1 MLKESRERG
10 ENAKMKTY
18 HDLKDMLCRE
28 LDEITKKGELT
39 AGSLDTVDK
48 LTHSIKSIETII
60 AMNEA
65 QDGESGYY
73 PYIGEYRSYE
83 DGMVDNYR
91 RGRSGARRRDSM
103 GRYSRE
109 KRGGY
114 SRDDAREDMIEDLR
128 ELMNEAK
135 DESTKKQYHKF
146 IRELENA

>member
-1 MLKESRERG
+1 MS
-10 ENAKMKTY
+10 MQTY

-28 LDEITKKGELT
+28 LDEITLKGELT

-73 PYIGEYRSYE
+73 PYMGGYRSY
-83 DGMVDNYR
+83 DGDSM
-91 RGRSGARRRDSM
+91 RGMRSGARKRDAM
-103 GRYSRE
+103 GRYSRDN
-109 KRGGY
+109 RRNGY
-114 SRDDAREDMIEDLR
+114 SRDDARDEMIADLR
-128 ELMNEAK
+128 DLMQDAP
-135 DESTKKQYHKF
+135 DEHTKKRFQSF

>member
-1 MLKESRERG
+1 MS
-10 ENAKMKTY
+10 MQTY

-28 LDEITKKGELT
+28 LDEITRKGELT

-73 PYIGEYRSYE
+73 PHMGGYRSY
-83 DGMVDNYR
+83 DGM
-91 RGRSGARRRDSM
+91 RSGARRRDAM

-109 KRGGY
+109 YRRNGY
-114 SRDDAREDMIEDLR
+114 SRDDARDEMIADLK
-128 ELMNEAK
+128 ELMQNAP
-135 DESTKKQYHKF
+135 DEHTKKRFQGF